1 MALRRSV
8 LSYLEDDAARH
19 SGRCAV
25 IDEGGSCTYGQL
37 YLRARKVGSALA
49 ELGVRHRAVVVYM
62 EKGIDAL
69 SVMFGALCAGGFYVP
84 VDPQVP
90 AERLA
95 RIVGV
100 LQDPLVVADELTL
113 DTAEKVDEST
123 GLSKV
128 LLAEDL
134 LSHPVDEALLACA
147 RAGVIDSD
155 PAYVLFTSGST
166 GTPKGVAVSH
176 RAIIDFIDDFVRLFG
191 FEETD
196 RVANQAPFDF
206 DVSVKD
212 IYGALACGCTLVV
225 VPRALFSQPAALV
238 SYLEEKQVTIMT
250 WAVAALCLITSL
262 HGLEGQTLSSVRRV
276 MFSGEVMPVDHL
288 RTWMDHLPEA
298 VFVNLYGPT
307 EVTCNCLYHIIDRD
321 RAYGEGIPLGIAFP
335 NRQVLLVGEDGS
347 LVTEPGATGE
357 ILVRGVSLALG
368 YVGDKERTAA
378 VFTQNPLHRRFP
390 DRVYRTGDLGA
401 YSEAGELFYRGRKDN
416 QIKHQ
421 GHRVELEEVDLA
433 IEAVSGV
440 TRCRCVYD
448 KEKKRLIAFYEGTA
462 EAAALRAHA
471 LEALPPFMMP
481 TKILPI
487 EAMPLTKNGKV
498 DRAALLALSLFSPA
512 HAAKWEPERILQT
525 ERALYALG
533 YHDKDC
539 DTQLDDA
546 TRRQLA
552 YGQGLMQLLRQE
564 QSHPYSQHE
573 QVFLLVCALGHVFLP
588 VPSSQVRSVARQLLD
603 ALSQRLSALCIRI
616 DTTGQLSSSDCTQ
629 ILDAAKQFV
638 AQQAKSDG
646 EH

>member
-1 MALRRSV
+1 M
-8 LSYLEDDAARH
+8 
-19 SGRCAV
+19 
-25 IDEGGSCTYGQL
+25 
-37 YLRARKVGSALA
+37 
-49 ELGVRHRAVVVYM
+49 
-62 EKGIDAL
+62 
-69 SVMFGALCAGGFYVP
+69 
-84 VDPQVP
+84 
-90 AERLA
+90 
-95 RIVGV
+95 
-100 LQDPLVVADELTL
+100 
-113 DTAEKVDEST
+113 
-123 GLSKV
+123 
-128 LLAEDL
+128 
-134 LSHPVDEALLACA
+134 DEALLACA

-225 VPRALFSQPAALV
+225 VPRTLFSQPAALV

-321 RAYGEGIPLGIAFP
+321 RAYDEGIPLGVAFP

-368 YVGDKERTAA
+368 YVGDEERTAA

-401 YSEAGELFYRGRKDN
+401 YSDAGELFYRGRKDN

-433 IEAVSGV
+433 IEAVPGV
-440 TRCRCVYD
+440 TRCRCIYD

-471 LEALPPFMMP
+471 LETLPPFMMP

-498 DRAALLALSLFSPA
+498 DRAALLALSRE
-512 HAAKWEPERILQT
+512 AAARR
-525 ERALYALG
+525 RARTKKRE
-533 YHDKDC
+533 KD
-539 DTQLDDA
+539 L
-546 TRRQLA
+546 
-552 YGQGLMQLLRQE
+552 
-564 QSHPYSQHE
+564 
-573 QVFLLVCALGHVFLP
+573 
-588 VPSSQVRSVARQLLD
+588 
-603 ALSQRLSALCIRI
+603 
-616 DTTGQLSSSDCTQ
+616 
-629 ILDAAKQFV
+629 
-638 AQQAKSDG
+638 
-646 EH
+646 

>member
-49 ELGVRHRAVVVYM
+49 ELGARHRAVVVYM

-113 DTAEKVDEST
+113 DAAEKVGEST

-128 LLAEDL
+128 LSADDL

-166 GTPKGVAVSH
+166 GTPKGAAVSH

-298 VFVNLYGPT
+298 
-307 EVTCNCLYHIIDRD
+307 
-321 RAYGEGIPLGIAFP
+321 
-335 NRQVLLVGEDGS
+335 
-347 LVTEPGATGE
+347 
-357 ILVRGVSLALG
+357 LALG
-368 YVGDKERTAA
+368 YVGDEKRTAA

-401 YSEAGELFYRGRKDN
+401 YSDAGELFYRGRRDN

-433 IEAVSGV
+433 IEAVPGV

-498 DRAALLALSLFSPA
+498 DRAALLALSRE
-512 HAAKWEPERILQT
+512 AAARR
-525 ERALYALG
+525 RARTKKRE
-533 YHDKDC
+533 KD
-539 DTQLDDA
+539 L
-546 TRRQLA
+546 
-552 YGQGLMQLLRQE
+552 
-564 QSHPYSQHE
+564 
-573 QVFLLVCALGHVFLP
+573 
-588 VPSSQVRSVARQLLD
+588 
-603 ALSQRLSALCIRI
+603 
-616 DTTGQLSSSDCTQ
+616 
-629 ILDAAKQFV
+629 
-638 AQQAKSDG
+638 
-646 EH
+646 

>member
-49 ELGVRHRAVVVYM
+49 ELGARHRAVVVYM

-113 DTAEKVDEST
+113 DAAEKVGEST
-123 GLSKV
+123 GLSEI

-134 LSHPVDEALLACA
+134 LNHPVDEALLACA

-288 RTWMDHLPEA
+288 CTWMDHLPEA

-321 RAYGEGIPLGIAFP
+321 RAYDEGIPLGVAFP

-368 YVGDKERTAA
+368 YVGDEERTAA

-401 YSEAGELFYRGRKDN
+401 YSESGELFYRGRKDN

-433 IEAVSGV
+433 IEAVPGV

-462 EAAALRAHA
+462 DAASLRAHA
-471 LEALPPFMMP
+471 LETLPPFMMP

-498 DRAALLALSLFSPA
+498 DRAALLALSRE
-512 HAAKWEPERILQT
+512 AAARR
-525 ERALYALG
+525 RARTKKRE
-533 YHDKDC
+533 KD
-539 DTQLDDA
+539 L
-546 TRRQLA
+546 
-552 YGQGLMQLLRQE
+552 
-564 QSHPYSQHE
+564 
-573 QVFLLVCALGHVFLP
+573 
-588 VPSSQVRSVARQLLD
+588 
-603 ALSQRLSALCIRI
+603 
-616 DTTGQLSSSDCTQ
+616 
-629 ILDAAKQFV
+629 
-638 AQQAKSDG
+638 
-646 EH
+646 

>member
-1 MALRRSV
+1 
-8 LSYLEDDAARH
+8 
-19 SGRCAV
+19 
-25 IDEGGSCTYGQL
+25 
-37 YLRARKVGSALA
+37 
-49 ELGVRHRAVVVYM
+49 M

-100 LQDPLVVADELTL
+100 LQIR
-113 DTAEKVDEST
+113 S
-123 GLSKV
+123 
-128 LLAEDL
+128 LLPMNSRSMRPRRSAKAPGCRRFF
-134 LSHPVDEALLACA
+134 SQMTFSATRWTRRCLARA

-176 RAIIDFIDDFVRLFG
+176 RAIIDFIDDFVRLFD

-288 RTWMDHLPEA
+288 RTWIDHLPEA

-321 RAYGEGIPLGIAFP
+321 RAYDEGIPLGIAFP

-368 YVGDKERTAA
+368 YVGDEKRTAA

-401 YSEAGELFYRGRKDN
+401 YSDAGELFYRGRRDN

-433 IEAVSGV
+433 IEAVPGV

-462 EAAALRAHA
+462 RGRRAQGPRLGSAAALR
-471 LEALPPFMMP
+471 
-481 TKILPI
+481 
-487 EAMPLTKNGKV
+487 
-498 DRAALLALSLFSPA
+498 
-512 HAAKWEPERILQT
+512 
-525 ERALYALG
+525 
-533 YHDKDC
+533 
-539 DTQLDDA
+539 
-546 TRRQLA
+546 
-552 YGQGLMQLLRQE
+552 
-564 QSHPYSQHE
+564 
-573 QVFLLVCALGHVFLP
+573 
-588 VPSSQVRSVARQLLD
+588 
-603 ALSQRLSALCIRI
+603 
-616 DTTGQLSSSDCTQ
+616 
-629 ILDAAKQFV
+629 
-638 AQQAKSDG
+638 
-646 EH
+646 

>member
-37 YLRARKVGSALA
+37 YLRTRKVGSALA
-49 ELGVRHRAVVVYM
+49 ELGARHRAVVVYM

-100 LQDPLVVADELTL
+100 LQDPLVIADELTL

-238 SYLEEKQVTIMT
+238 SYLEKKQVTIMT

-321 RAYGEGIPLGIAFP
+321 RAYGEGIPLGVAFP

-347 LVTEPGATGE
+347 LVTEPGVTGE
-357 ILVRGVSLALG
+357 ILVRGVSL
-368 YVGDKERTAA
+368 
-378 VFTQNPLHRRFP
+378 
-390 DRVYRTGDLGA
+390 DLG
-401 YSEAGELFYRGRKDN
+401 
-416 QIKHQ
+416 
-421 GHRVELEEVDLA
+421 
-433 IEAVSGV
+433 
-440 TRCRCVYD
+440 
-448 KEKKRLIAFYEGTA
+448 
-462 EAAALRAHA
+462 
-471 LEALPPFMMP
+471 
-481 TKILPI
+481 
-487 EAMPLTKNGKV
+487 
-498 DRAALLALSLFSPA
+498 
-512 HAAKWEPERILQT
+512 
-525 ERALYALG
+525 
-533 YHDKDC
+533 
-539 DTQLDDA
+539 
-546 TRRQLA
+546 
-552 YGQGLMQLLRQE
+552 
-564 QSHPYSQHE
+564 
-573 QVFLLVCALGHVFLP
+573 
-588 VPSSQVRSVARQLLD
+588 
-603 ALSQRLSALCIRI
+603 
-616 DTTGQLSSSDCTQ
+616 
-629 ILDAAKQFV
+629 
-638 AQQAKSDG
+638 
-646 EH
+646 

>member
-8 LSYLEDDAARH
+8 LSYLEDDAAQH
-19 SGRCAV
+19 FGRCAV
-25 IDEGGSCTYGQL
+25 IDEGGSCTYEQL
-37 YLRARKVGSALA
+37 RLRARKAGSALA
-49 ELGVRHRAVVVYM
+49 EAGARHRAVVVYM

-69 SVMFGALCAGGFYVP
+69 SAMFGALYAGGFYVP

-90 AERLA
+90 TERLA
-95 RIVGV
+95 RIIGV
-100 LQDPLVVADELTL
+100 LEDPLVVASDVTRA
-113 DTAEKVDEST
+113 TAAHAAAGTSE
-123 GLSKV
+123 V
-128 LLAEDL
+128 LLVEEL
-134 LSHPVDEALLACA
+134 LDHPVSEALLERA
-147 RAGVIDSD
+147 RVGVTDSD

-321 RAYGEGIPLGIAFP
+321 RAYGEGIPLGVAFP
-335 NRQVLLVGEDGS
+335 NRQVLLVGEDGA
-347 LVTEPGATGE
+347 LVTEPGVQGE

-368 YVGDKERTAA
+368 YVGDEERTAA

-433 IEAVSGV
+433 IEGAPGV

-462 EAAALRAHA
+462 DAAALRAHA

-481 TKILPI
+481 TKFLPI

-498 DRAALLALSLFSPA
+498 DRAALLAISRE
-512 HAAKWEPERILQT
+512 AAARR
-525 ERALYALG
+525 RA
-533 YHDKDC
+533 
-539 DTQLDDA
+539 
-546 TRRQLA
+546 R
-552 YGQGLMQLLRQE
+552 
-564 QSHPYSQHE
+564 
-573 QVFLLVCALGHVFLP
+573 
-588 VPSSQVRSVARQLLD
+588 
-603 ALSQRLSALCIRI
+603 
-616 DTTGQLSSSDCTQ
+616 
-629 ILDAAKQFV
+629 AK
-638 AQQAKSDG
+638 KRENDL
-646 EH
+646 